1 MKTPNYYAVIPANV
15 RYDPRLK
22 PNEKL
27 LYGEITALSQ
37 KDGYC
42 FATNRYFA
50 DLYKVTK
57 ATASAWVSHLRELG
71 YIGVDMVM
79 TQAGEIDMRRIT
91 ILPENPE
98 NFEYPTRKKGIPPP
112 EKAEGTIDNNTS
124 NNNTPLPPQEDSG
137 FFERFWEA
145 YPKRKGKEAARRA
158 FRKLNADEALMETML
173 CAIGREKQSAQW
185 RENGGKYIPYPA
197 TWLNQR
203 RWEDEPDGPEDDGLP
218 DYLRTYL

>member
-1 MKTPNYYAVIPANV
+1 METPNYYAVIPANV

-42 FATNRYFA
+42 FASNRYFSK
-50 DLYKVTK
+50 LYKVTK
-57 ATASAWVSHLRELG
+57 ETVSHWVSHLQELG
-71 YIGVDMVM
+71 YVGVDMVR
-79 TQAGEIDMRRIT
+79 TEAGAIDMRRIT
-91 ILPENPE
+91 IFPE
-98 NFEYPTRKKGIPPP
+98 NFQYPLRKKDIPHC
-112 EKAEGTIDNNTS
+112 EKSQGTIDNNTS
-124 NNNTPLPPQEDSG
+124 NNNNPLPPKEYG
-137 FFERFWEA
+137 EFFERFWDA
-145 YPKRKGKEAARRA
+145 YPKRKGKETARKT
-158 FRKLNADEALMETML
+158 FRKLNVDEELMETML
-173 CAIGREKQSAQW
+173 CAIEREKQSAQW

-203 RWEDEPDGPEDDGLP
+203 RWEDEPDPEGDDDLP